1 MVLFLFYRTR
11 GERFS
16 MRQFT
21 MTNLNTVA
29 PIAYENGMLNNDA
42 LTLVGLDYAGTDSYR
57 KWIDP

>member
-1 MVLFLFYRTR
+1 
-11 GERFS
+11 

>member
-1 MVLFLFYRTR
+1 MIY
-11 GERFS
+11 
-16 MRQFT
+16 
-21 MTNLNTVA
+21 LNTVA